1 LGFSTKRNENILA
14 KVGNTVRHGVKF
26 KSFKR
31 IISKHKEAVIITAVL
46 AIATAAQIYGNHK
59 KITAM
64 HEETEQYKKE
74 VEENIER
81 GKRETKERIE
91 KFEEL
96 RKAVAGISSNESTE
110 TIENPTKEQILDT
123 IDSTQKVNKKVADGA
138 EKINNVISEETK
150 QLNQEIAYLKA
161 LNAKDESYRRQLKE
175 CQERLAG
182 YRKIAQDLMSI
193 QNLTNEQVTQL
204 NIASQGIAM
213 EEKKEKYLTD
223 QIANT
228 HEQIMNY
235 HNNKLD
241 EFGKKF

>member
-1 LGFSTKRNENILA
+1 
-14 KVGNTVRHGVKF
+14 
-26 KSFKR
+26 
-31 IISKHKEAVIITAVL
+31 
-46 AIATAAQIYGNHK
+46 
-59 KITAM
+59 
-64 HEETEQYKKE
+64 
-74 VEENIER
+74 
-81 GKRETKERIE
+81 
-91 KFEEL
+91 
-96 RKAVAGISSNESTE
+96 
-110 TIENPTKEQILDT
+110 
-123 IDSTQKVNKKVADGA
+123 VADGA